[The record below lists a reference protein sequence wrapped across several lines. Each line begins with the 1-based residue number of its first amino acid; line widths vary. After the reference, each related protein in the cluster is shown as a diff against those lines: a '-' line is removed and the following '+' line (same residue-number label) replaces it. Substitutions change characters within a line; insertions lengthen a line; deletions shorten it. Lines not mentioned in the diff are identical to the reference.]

1 MLYLTGHVTFWNKRI
16 PHIGLDG
23 DVRCTVC
30 VYPVSDTFVVPHLVC
45 PGLWRLIVLLELFLK
60 PEFFP
65 RRHLAFTAKKTKEV
79 EPHLLCGCPL
89 SLCISTFLCE
99 KLLET
104 KIKDTSRG
112 ALAGV
117 KFQVTNGRKRR
128 V

>member
-1 MLYLTGHVTFWNKRI
+1 MLGVQCVFILSQILSWFHT
-16 PHIGLDG
+16 
-23 DVRCTVC
+23 RCVQA
-30 VYPVSDTFVVPHLVC
+30 
-45 PGLWRLIVLLELFLK
+45 LWRLIVLPELFLK

-65 RRHLAFTAKKTKEV
+65 KRHLAFKATKTKEV

-89 SLCISTFLCE
+89 ALCISTFLCE
-99 KLLET
+99 KLLEA

-117 KFQVTNGRKRR
+117 KFQVTNGRERR